1 MLLLTQALLNAYDN
15 AADLTE
21 ANTILTH
28 ISFIKSVRTG
38 LIIALEDRLTR
49 PVPNHELGVQLMLV
63 FASLATKG
71 SDEVEDRV
79 MSYMTARVQEQSA
92 QEASMTDTILTL
104 RALGNTGSQLSI
116 PLIFGI
122 LESYADHADYHEIEL
137 AVIDSLAKL
146 TDDPIVLD
154 KLQEL
159 LDEDAS
165 TDSIFTTIDM
175 LIDALDYV
183 KDSSHDTA
191 EYISFIKSQSLIY
204 TLAER
209 VAISNNTD
217 LHFKMEHYLVLIK
230 ADNEL
235 FSMIYYDSGPLAGR
249 KRRATTYWASSNSDY
264 NVIDSQS
271 NRQSD
276 ASTYPHNAA
285 YLNSHNLGVDLIS
298 AKIAYGFFA
307 GAGQHCDKA
316 KAFARGR
323 VDLDIFGYDYNL
335 ADAKVD
341 VRATTT
347 SIIIDAYARVAGTTY
362 FNYDYSAS
370 LSDPCRLFTRNL
382 AEYRRS
388 VSWSYN
394 HFVYVGYLTLTVS
407 AEVFLTLDANFNVC
421 VGRTGTEVT
430 GALAALTPT
439 AGLTLG
445 GGVSGN
451 LLVIKLLH
459 VYCV

>member
-1 MLLLTQALLNAYDN
+1 
-15 AADLTE
+15 
-21 ANTILTH
+21 
-28 ISFIKSVRTG
+28 
-38 LIIALEDRLTR
+38 
-49 PVPNHELGVQLMLV
+49 
-63 FASLATKG
+63 
-71 SDEVEDRV
+71 
-79 MSYMTARVQEQSA
+79 
-92 QEASMTDTILTL
+92 
-104 RALGNTGSQLSI
+104 
-116 PLIFGI
+116 
-122 LESYADHADYHEIEL
+122 
-137 AVIDSLAKL
+137 
-146 TDDPIVLD
+146 
-154 KLQEL
+154 
-159 LDEDAS
+159 
-165 TDSIFTTIDM
+165 
-175 LIDALDYV
+175 
-183 KDSSHDTA
+183 
-191 EYISFIKSQSLIY
+191 
-204 TLAER
+204 
-209 VAISNNTD
+209 
-217 LHFKMEHYLVLIK
+217 MEHYLVLIK

-335 ADAKVD
+335 ADAKVVFALRLPRSSSMLTQELQ
-341 VRATTT
+341 VRPTSTTT
-347 SIIIDAYARVAGTTY
+347 TARRCPIPVVSSHATWPSTDAR
-362 FNYDYSAS
+362 
-370 LSDPCRLFTRNL
+370 
-382 AEYRRS
+382 

-451 LLVIKLLH
+451 LLVFKLLH